1 MGIATTEDCQRDG
14 ETMLTFADKALY
26 YVKRNGRGKF
36 KFYDSSL
43 DNIFSDRTAT
53 DIES

>member
-1 MGIATTEDCQRDG
+1 MGIATTDVCLRDG
-14 ETMLTFADKALY
+14 EELFTFADKALY

-43 DNIFSDRTAT
+43 ANIFSDRIAT